1 MKEKFDEL
9 HGLLAQELINR
20 IKTGEAK
27 PADLSVA
34 RQFLKDNGVDA
45 IATPDSALQVLVD
58 RLPFDAEVPDG
69 KVRH

>member
-1 MKEKFDEL
+1 MKDLFKQLHEGLALEL
-9 HGLLAQELINR
+9 LER
-20 IKTGEAK
+20 IKNGEAK

-45 IATPDSALQVLVD
+45 IATPDSPLKQLVD
-58 RLPFDAEVPDG
+58 SLPFDEEIPDG

>member
-34 RQFLKDNGVDA
+34 RQFLKDNGIDA
-45 IATPDSALQVLVD
+45 IATPDSALQQLVD
-58 RLPFDAEVPDG
+58 SLPFDEEVPDG